1 MGFMKS
7 KVIASVSG
15 CLLIALV
22 LGVLPLSMNNAAF
35 SQTIKTNDKES
46 DALIVKLLSSNLN
59 SRLQAA
65 GSILNVT
72 SQLPQVRNT
81 SYAHLIN
88 ETLHGIPQDADI
100 EKRQIA
106 QNILSSHKDFQI
118 IVFLMPN
125 GDIYFDEPY
134 WRQEVSNYTNLSFRD
149 YFQGA
154 IRTNDT
160 YLGNVNTSASTGQR
174 QALIAVPVYS
184 LEDNSTLAGVWV
196 GGLDFDVFNNELRSL
211 NLDACKRVA
220 YVDHNGNKIADSDA
234 NNTDPEESFANLT
247 SFKKAIAGE
256 SGSTRERIGDKKMTV
271 TYEPVE
277 AFHNTWA
284 VLLIEGDGVCK
295 SGRPV

>member
-1 MGFMKS
+1 M
-7 KVIASVSG
+7 
-15 CLLIALV
+15 LIAIL
-22 LGVLPLSMNNAAF
+22 LGVLPFSTNNAAF
-35 SQTIKTNDKES
+35 SHTAKTNNDAES
-46 DALIVKLLSSNLN
+46 DALIVKLLSDNLKN
-59 SRLQAA
+59 RLQAA

-72 SQLPQVRNT
+72 SLLPQVRNT

-88 ETLHGIPQDADI
+88 ETLHGIPEDADI
-100 EKRQIA
+100 EKRTVA
-106 QNILSSHKDFQI
+106 QHTLSSHKDFQI
-118 IVFLMPN
+118 IIFIMPN

-134 WRQEVSNYTNLSFRD
+134 WRQEMSTVTNLAFRD

-160 YLGNVNTSASTGQR
+160 YLGNVNASASTGQR

-184 LEDNSTLAGVWV
+184 LEDNSTLSGVWA
-196 GGLDFDVFNNELRSL
+196 GGLDFDVFSNELQSL
-211 NLDACKRVA
+211 DLNACKRAV
-220 YVDHNGNKIADSDA
+220 YVDHNGNKVADSDA

-256 SGSTRERIGDKKMTV
+256 SGSIGERIGDKKMTV

-284 VLLIEGDGVCK
+284 VLLIERDGDCK
-295 SGRPV
+295 SR